1 MEQPVVDTL
10 QLSDALRET
19 GLPREQAEGIARA
32 LGSELAGRVPVRS
45 DLGVV
50 RSDLETKIES
60 VRADLDAKIESVRS
74 DLDAKIESVR
84 SDLDAKIECVRSDI
98 KTLDSR
104 FTAKFNMLG
113 LGAGLM
119 LAFLSVLVSLDL
131 FRRPAST
138 TLPPITVHIPPAT
151 LWTAPVAG
159 TETVPAADGS
169 LPSRKA
175 EASTPTR

>member
-1 MEQPVVDTL
+1 MEQPLVDTL

-60 VRADLDAKIESVRS
+60 VRS
-74 DLDAKIESVR
+74 DLDAKIES
-84 SDLDAKIECVRSDI
+84 VRSDI

-138 TLPPITVHIPPAT
+138 TLPPITIQIPPAA
-151 LWTAPVAG
+151 LWTAPVAA
-159 TETVPAADGS
+159 TETAPAAES
-169 LPSRKA
+169 PVQSRKA
-175 EASTPTR
+175 DVSTPTR

>member
-1 MEQPVVDTL
+1 MEQPLVDTL

-60 VRADLDAKIESVRS
+60 VRS
-74 DLDAKIESVR
+74 DLDAKIES
-84 SDLDAKIECVRSDI
+84 VRSDI

-138 TLPPITVHIPPAT
+138 TLPPITIQIPPAA
-151 LWTAPVAG
+151 LWTAPVAA
-159 TETVPAADGS
+159 TETAPAAES
-169 LPSRKA
+169 PVQTRKA
-175 EASTPTR
+175 DVSTPTR

>member
-1 MEQPVVDTL
+1 MEQPLVDTL

-60 VRADLDAKIESVRS
+60 VRSDLDAKIESVRS
-74 DLDAKIESVR
+74 DLDAKIES
-84 SDLDAKIECVRSDI
+84 VRSDI

-138 TLPPITVHIPPAT
+138 TLPPITIQIPPAA
-151 LWTAPVAG
+151 LWTAPVAR
-159 TETVPAADGS
+159 TETTPAADGS
-169 LPSRKA
+169 VPKRNA